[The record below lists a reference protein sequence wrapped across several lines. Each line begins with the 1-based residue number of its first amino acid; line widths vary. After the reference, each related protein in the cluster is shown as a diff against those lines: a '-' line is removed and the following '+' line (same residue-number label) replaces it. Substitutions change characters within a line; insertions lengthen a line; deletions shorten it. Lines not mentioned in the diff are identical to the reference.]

1 MSDEGGGTKIQR
13 RAPPPQQIPPQQ
25 MQMPPPPQQ
34 QMQMPPQQMVPPQ
47 NFQNHAPVLKR
58 KLDSNSM
65 KSAIVVVLIFLMLNS
80 KIVWSQ
86 ISRLPFMG
94 SVEPSLIALII
105 NSILAG
111 VIFYCFK
118 TFVFKD

>member
-13 RAPPPQQIPPQQ
+13 RASPPQQIPPQQ

-94 SVEPSLIALII
+94 AVEPSLIALII